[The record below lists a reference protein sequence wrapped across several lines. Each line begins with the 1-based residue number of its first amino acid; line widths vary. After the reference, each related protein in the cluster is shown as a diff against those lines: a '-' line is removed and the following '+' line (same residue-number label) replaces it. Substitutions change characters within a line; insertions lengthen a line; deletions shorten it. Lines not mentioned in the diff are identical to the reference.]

1 MASPTSPEPLQ
12 QFTLFPLLP
21 PELRVKI
28 WRSTFTPRLY
38 EIQVKP
44 TPAASTLVIH
54 EPNHNVTPIDLRP
67 VTRPQFPI
75 ILHVCREARDE
86 VLAAYRHGA
95 ASPAAGF
102 RSPYAFPYSLFS
114 PALDTLFVPIALYYL
129 NASEMQ
135 IMFSGIAS
143 LSLGLPRE
151 FILDRLAANPADVEP
166 VSSLA
171 VCWSDMHVKDAASLE
186 VALRPYKA
194 LRELIVLFFEM
205 REDKLDIRL
214 LQAKRGQLRAVLCEP
229 GQASVRGRYLE
240 RILEEYVE
248 LAEALNKELREMEEG
263 GGSVDGRKRFPNI
276 KVRIARFEE

>member
-1 MASPTSPEPLQ
+1 MASSINPGTPPK
-12 QFTLFPLLP
+12 FTLFPQLP
-21 PELRVKI
+21 PELRLKI

-54 EPNHNVTPIDLRP
+54 EHNHNVTPIDLRP
-67 VTRPQFPI
+67 LSRPQFPS

-86 VLAAYRHGA
+86 VLAAYRSCS
-95 ASPAAGF
+95 ASAAAGF
-102 RSPYAFPYSLFS
+102 QSPYPFPYNLFC

-135 IMFSGIAS
+135 IMFSGIAA

-151 FILDRLAANPADVEP
+151 FILDRLAADPADVEF
-166 VSSLA
+166 VTSLA
-171 VCWSDMHVKDAASLE
+171 VCWSDMHVKDIPSLE

-214 LQAKRGQLRAVLCEP
+214 LQARRGRLGAVLCEP

-248 LAEALNKELREMEEG
+248 LAEVLNKEFKEMELGDLE
-263 GGSVDGRKRFPNI
+263 GRKRFPEI
-276 KVRIARFEE
+276 KVRIARFGE